1 MPKRTMLVSQGT
13 CCKAAGAEQVYTAL
27 QKEAARW
34 GLEGEFEI
42 KQPGCHGFSQIDPAV
57 IIEPDGI
64 LFAGVKEENA
74 PEIIQSFLPGGSP
87 PVHLFYT
94 DPHSRKTIP
103 YKDEIPF
110 FNRQQRFILHNCG
123 TVDPGSIE
131 DYVKAGGYQALYK
144 AVHEMTPLEVIAEI
158 EDSGLRGLGGGG
170 FSTGNKWKLCCQS
183 LGDQKYLV
191 CNADE
196 GDPGSFQDRSLLEGD
211 PHAVLE
217 GMLIAGYAVG
227 ATKGYIYV
235 RAEYP
240 LAIKRLQ
247 VALEQAR
254 EQGLSGKNI
263 LGSDFSFEMEI
274 FQGAGAFVCGE
285 ETALLQSLGGK
296 RGMPYPRPPYP
307 VVSGLH
313 GQPTLINN
321 VKTLAGIRWII
332 NRGAGWFAALG
343 TEKSKGT
350 AVFSLSG
357 KVVNCGLVE
366 VPMGIS
372 LREIIF
378 GIGGGIP
385 GGKAFKAVQ
394 TGGPS
399 GGCLPADL
407 LDTGVDFDTLR
418 DAGSIMGSGGMVVMD
433 EDTCMVDTARYFLD
447 FSLKE
452 LCGQCVTCR
461 LGTRQML
468 EILNRIA
475 GGKGRRSDLDLLLQ
489 LGEMVARGSLCGL
502 GRTVP
507 NPVLT
512 TLRYFR
518 DEYEA
523 HIYEK
528 RCPAGVCR
536 ELIAY
541 RIDPQKC
548 KACSLCLKACPT
560 GAIRGGKK
568 QAYLIEQDR
577 CVRCGTC
584 LDVCAG
590 RFGAIECI

>member
-1 MPKRTMLVSQGT
+1 MDEKTVLVSQGT
-13 CCKAAGAEQVYTAL
+13 CCKSAGAEQVYTAL
-27 QKEAARW
+27 KKEAARW
-34 GLEGEFEI
+34 GVEDMVTF

-57 IIEPDGI
+57 IIEPDGF
-64 LFAGVKEENA
+64 LFANVKEEDA
-74 PEIIQSFLPGGSP
+74 SEIIQSLLPGRRP
-87 PVHLFYT
+87 PEHLHYME
-94 DPHSRKTIP
+94 PHSRKIIP
-103 YKDEIPF
+103 YKEEIPF
-110 FNRQQRFILHNCG
+110 FKRQQRFILNNCG
-123 TVDPGSIE
+123 IIDPGSID
-131 DYVKAGGYQALYK
+131 DYFKAGGYEALSRVLK
-144 AVHEMTPLEVIAEI
+144 DMTPLEVISKI
-158 EDSGLRGLGGGG
+158 EHSGLRGLGGGG
-170 FSTGNKWKLCCQS
+170 FRTANKWRLCYQS
-183 LGDQKYLV
+183 PGDHKYLV

-217 GMLIAGYAVG
+217 GMLIAAYTVG

-240 LAIKRLQ
+240 LAIKNLQ
-247 VALEQAR
+247 YALKQAR
-254 EQGLSGKNI
+254 EQGLVGRNI
-263 LGSDFSFEMEI
+263 MGSDFSFEMEI

-321 VKTLAGIRWII
+321 VKTLASIRFII
-332 NRGAGWFAALG
+332 NNGAGWFREKG

-407 LDTGVDFDTLR
+407 LDTPVDFDTLR

-433 EDTCMVDTARYFLD
+433 EDTCMVDTARYFLS

-452 LCGQCVTCR
+452 LCGQCTTCR
-461 LGTRQML
+461 LGARQML
-468 EILNRIA
+468 EILNLITR
-475 GGKGRRSDLDLLLQ
+475 GEGRTSDLDLLLQ
-489 LGEMVARGSLCGL
+489 LGEVVAKGSLCGL
-502 GRTVP
+502 GRTIP

-518 DEYEA
+518 DEYEV
-523 HIYEK
+523 HINEK
-528 RCPAGVCR
+528 RCPARVCKD
-536 ELIAY
+536 LTTY
-541 RIDPQKC
+541 RIDQEKC

-560 GAIRGGKK
+560 TAIKGSKK
-568 QAYLIEQDR
+568 QAHIIEQDY

-584 LDVCAG
+584 LDVCAE